1 MTGTPEL
8 APHQPTGDPTTAGNE
23 RAPHKLGPPQATP
36 QLRPRLGAMI
46 LGRQN
51 LHALKALM
59 LLAEEPE
66 RWQSVADL
74 ANRQQLP
81 AALLEQ
87 QLLRLRRAGLLQAR
101 RGRAGGYRL
110 ALAPQAI
117 KLTAILQA
125 LRPRPSDHDGE
136 SEPSAAA
143 PDLDHAATDRV
154 ATLLEHRLWRTLEQ
168 ELSRCS
174 LADLLHDLRSA
185 RALLGEEG
193 GWLLG

>member
-1 MTGTPEL
+1 
-8 APHQPTGDPTTAGNE
+8 
-23 RAPHKLGPPQATP
+23 
-36 QLRPRLGAMI
+36 MI

-59 LLAEEPE
+59 LLAEEPQ
-66 RWQSVADL
+66 RWRSVTDL
-74 ANRQQLP
+74 ASRQQLP

-101 RGRAGGYRL
+101 RGRTGGYRL

-117 KLTAILQA
+117 NLTAILLA
-125 LRPRPSDHDGE
+125 LRLS
-136 SEPSAAA
+136 PSADHGELDSLA
-143 PDLDHAATDRV
+143 PAPELDHAATDRV
-154 ATLLEHRLWRTLEQ
+154 AALLEDRLWRTLEQ
-168 ELSRCS
+168 ELNRCS

-185 RALLGEEG
+185 RALLGEGG